1 MQLQQLFV
9 KVAKFGYIII
19 YRISTYSEIDVMHLI
34 RPGYHEVT
42 MESMNFIT
50 NEQVQSRVFLGAMLA
65 VCISKSR
72 AMQSQNFITTLLTIN
87 SL

>member
-34 RPGYHEVT
+34 RLGYHEVT
-42 MESMNFIT
+42 MEGMNFIT
-50 NEQVQSRVFLGAMLA
+50 NEQVQSRVFFGSN
-65 VCISKSR
+65 ISCVYQQK
-72 AMQSQNFITTLLTIN
+72 
-87 SL
+87 